1 MLSDHS
7 CIVGRLDLLV
17 PQNHTTVRR
26 ECRCWRQFDYDGFY
40 ADLCQSEM
48 VLHPS
53 KARNVAESFDR
64 YDTTLRSLLDVHAPV
79 KTVCIRAA
87 RTAPWYDED
96 CRREKKETC
105 HLEKLYRRTQAEDD
119 KKLWQVQFK
128 LQRQLFQQKL
138 RDYWTSTID
147 SCRGDSKALWSKL
160 RVQMSPPTHQDSSHF
175 SADDFAAFFTSKVDK
190 IRASTAS
197 APPPVIQTQ
206 LVATSFSSFAPVSVD
221 EVVRLLSRTPT
232 KHCPL
237 DPAPTWLVK
246 RASHVLAPVL
256 REMCNA
262 SLQSGNLPDT
272 QKSAIVFPRLKKPTL
287 DVEDA
292 NSYRPISNLSFA
304 SKFVERVVATRF
316 TSHAERHRL
325 FPSNQSAYRRHHNTE
340 TAVISVLNNIIR
352 AVDNSEV
359 TALVLLDLS
368 ACLLYT
374 SD

>member
-1 MLSDHS
+1 
-7 CIVGRLDLLV
+7 
-17 PQNHTTVRR
+17 
-26 ECRCWRQFDYDGFY
+26 
-40 ADLCQSEM
+40 
-48 VLHPS
+48 
-53 KARNVAESFDR
+53 
-64 YDTTLRSLLDVHAPV
+64 
-79 KTVCIRAA
+79 
-87 RTAPWYDED
+87 
-96 CRREKKETC
+96 
-105 HLEKLYRRTQAEDD
+105 
-119 KKLWQVQFK
+119 
-128 LQRQLFQQKL
+128 
-138 RDYWTSTID
+138 
-147 SCRGDSKALWSKL
+147 
-160 RVQMSPPTHQDSSHF
+160 MSPPSHQDSSHF
-175 SADDFAAFFTSKVDK
+175 SADDFAAFFTSKVDT

-316 TSHAERHRL
+316 SSHAERHRL

-340 TAVISVLNNIIR
+340 TAVVSVLNDIIR

-368 ACLLYT
+368 AAFDTVDHSTLLDVLHRRFAVEGIPLLWFQSYLTNRTQSFSVAGVQSKSFGMDCSVPQGSVLGPLEFISYT
-374 SD
+374 EDVVEVISRNLVRHHLFADDKQLYRSGKIAEIDNIRHHLCRCITEVRDWCASRRLQLTRSKRSSSGLVVGPIYASWRLLI